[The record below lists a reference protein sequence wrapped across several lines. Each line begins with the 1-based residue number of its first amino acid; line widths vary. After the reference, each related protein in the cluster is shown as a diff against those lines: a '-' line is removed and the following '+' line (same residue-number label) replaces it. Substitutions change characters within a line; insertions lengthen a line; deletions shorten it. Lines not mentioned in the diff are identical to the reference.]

1 MFDIFYDNG
10 ICYLIL
16 FAGSTPAY
24 TEKRIQNEVPAKI
37 DITLQTRVFNHK
49 QDDGKTEKSNTFT
62 FIQRHTATHPQ
73 HMSLHI
79 HRHLDTPIHR
89 LVQITC
95 HLLGIRFTQ
104 CRYIQPTSN
113 GTMFFICTHVC
124 AVEKVF
130 EWKLEQ

>member
-1 MFDIFYDNG
+1 MFDIFYDNR
-10 ICYLIL
+10 ICYLIF

-49 QDDGKTEKSNTFT
+49 QDDGTTEKSNTFT

-79 HRHLDTPIHR
+79 HRHLDIPIHR

-104 CRYIQPTSN
+104 CRY
-113 GTMFFICTHVC
+113 THPPSSGMLNILCSSHAHTFVP
-124 AVEKVF
+124 
-130 EWKLEQ
+130 